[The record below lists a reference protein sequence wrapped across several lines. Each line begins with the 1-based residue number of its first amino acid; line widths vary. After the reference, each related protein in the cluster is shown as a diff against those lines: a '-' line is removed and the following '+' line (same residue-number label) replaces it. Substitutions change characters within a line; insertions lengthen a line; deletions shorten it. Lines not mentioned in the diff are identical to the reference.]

1 VNLNSEGDNTVK
13 ILICVSFC
21 LAVSALLSSSAF
33 LSAQELKPIKL
44 PKPQTDI
51 GKPLMQV
58 LNARQTAREFS
69 ERTLPLQELSNL
81 LWAAWGINRPDS
93 GKRTAPSASN
103 RQEMDVYAV
112 TADGA
117 YLYDAKENALIPS
130 VEGDIRAQT
139 GRQPFPAT
147 APLNLV
153 YVADYTKMANVPEK
167 NRVFLS
173 AADTGF
179 ISQNVY
185 LYCASQG
192 LATVV
197 RAMVDKPALEK
208 AMKLRPDQKVILA
221 QTVGYPK

>member
-1 VNLNSEGDNTVK
+1 MKT
-13 ILICVSFC
+13 LICVSLS
-21 LAVSALLSSSAF
+21 LAVSALFASSSF

-69 ERTLPLQELSNL
+69 EKPLPLQELSNL
-81 LWAAWGINRPDS
+81 LWAAWGVNRPDT

-112 TADGA
+112 TAEGA
-117 YLYDAKENALIPS
+117 YLYDAKEHTLIPA
-130 VEGDIRAQT
+130 VTGDIRAQT
-139 GRQPFPAT
+139 GRQPFAAT

-153 YVADYTKMANVPEK
+153 YVADYSKMANVPEE

-179 ISQNVY
+179 IAQNVY

-208 AMKLRPDQKVILA
+208 AMKLRPDQKVVLA